1 MKLPNKIYDVLKWI
15 CCVVSPALQVFIVTL
30 SSLWG
35 WQIPTEAIVGT
46 IAAITV
52 FIGAILGF
60 STAEHNKGLKA

>member
-1 MKLPNKIYDVLKWI
+1 MKLPDKIYNLLKWF

-30 SSLWG
+30 ANLWG

-52 FIGAILGF
+52 FVGAILGF
-60 STAEHNKGLKA
+60 STAEYNKNKK